1 MMIMNKILFS
11 GAISLILI
19 IAAFFIPIEWIQK
32 PIFLLGIISMYTLL
46 RKRYTV
52 MDYLHHPIPALVTII
67 IIFLLSLILLSEYS
81 VAIKVAGGIV
91 LMALLYNRFVH
102 TKRLNK

>member
-1 MMIMNKILFS
+1 MMIMNKIFFS
-11 GAISLILI
+11 GVISLILI
-19 IAAFFIPIEWIQK
+19 IAAFFIPIEWVQK

-52 MDYLHHPIPALVTII
+52 MDYLHHPIPALVTI